1 MLPLAGVAAG
11 AMLGGVLID
20 RILSRTGSKWLSRS
34 LVAAAALVLAGL
46 GPLLAIKAVHPA
58 AALAALGLGAAISG
72 LAAPATWAATMDVG
86 GKSATSIMAIINM
99 SGNLGAYA
107 CPKAVGKILDA
118 YPERWGSRA
127 HHVRDGIDCGRNLLA
142 TRESRPSGGIIDVMV
157 GRCRLGFE
165 TRRAHTVGH
174 VVSAGFENSASISI
188 GAGLVQPL
196 STYVVTRAVFDPR
209 R

>member
-20 RILSRTGSKWLSRS
+20 RILNRTSSKWLSRS
-34 LVAAAALVLAGL
+34 LVAASALVLAGL

-118 YPERWGSRA
+118 YPERWDL
-127 HHVRDGIDCGRNLLA
+127 VLIMFA
-142 TRESRPSGGIIDVMV
+142 TVSIAGGICWLLVNPD
-157 GRCRLGFE
+157 RPE
-165 TRRAHTVGH
+165 
-174 VVSAGFENSASISI
+174 VS
-188 GAGLVQPL
+188 
-196 STYVVTRAVFDPR
+196 ST
-209 R
+209 